1 MNTEQ
6 KREHFA
12 RLREAQVILAKVNRE
27 LAATRETAERIKEKH
42 GRDSE
47 RLLIDLET
55 IEHYLVK
62 LRDQLEDITSPFY
75 VWERCDP
82 QEYVIMLDNEN
93 GDRFYYEGPSSW
105 DEASTDAFVFDA
117 IGEAKGVARQLAK
130 VEFPWNCQLHI
141 VERASGIAWFSTVG
155 TKENDLQSYHYNH
168 SHIMVSY
175 NSSDAEKMNNIE
187 YFSKAARHNSGKH
200 FLDSGGANGRHWQ
213 KPNSPKDL
221 PAVTVDQY
229 GATIETAHLLDAF
242 LEVDRKVQAQFDKWA
257 ALPENERLSWF
268 EAGETFA
275 TKVLGLEQL
284 ARDNTYN
291 SENDLSQ
298 VFIWEVYALETKS
311 DWLFTDDDTLTVVY
325 IHTGCDVRG
334 GYSFPLFCRPKG
346 EYSIP
351 IDLQAEYYAFELKNT
366 PLGSCDISERWQC
379 GWSSYPWGQVEED
392 CKRMFF
398 PKDREPDEFLVAL
411 KDGGAA
417 RVQASFRHE

>member
-155 TKENDLQSYHYNH
+155 TKENDL
-168 SHIMVSY
+168 
-175 NSSDAEKMNNIE
+175 
-187 YFSKAARHNSGKH
+187 
-200 FLDSGGANGRHWQ
+200 
-213 KPNSPKDL
+213 
-221 PAVTVDQY
+221 
-229 GATIETAHLLDAF
+229 
-242 LEVDRKVQAQFDKWA
+242 
-257 ALPENERLSWF
+257 
-268 EAGETFA
+268 
-275 TKVLGLEQL
+275 
-284 ARDNTYN
+284 
-291 SENDLSQ
+291 
-298 VFIWEVYALETKS
+298 
-311 DWLFTDDDTLTVVY
+311 
-325 IHTGCDVRG
+325 
-334 GYSFPLFCRPKG
+334 
-346 EYSIP
+346 
-351 IDLQAEYYAFELKNT
+351 
-366 PLGSCDISERWQC
+366 
-379 GWSSYPWGQVEED
+379 
-392 CKRMFF
+392 
-398 PKDREPDEFLVAL
+398 
-411 KDGGAA
+411 
-417 RVQASFRHE
+417 